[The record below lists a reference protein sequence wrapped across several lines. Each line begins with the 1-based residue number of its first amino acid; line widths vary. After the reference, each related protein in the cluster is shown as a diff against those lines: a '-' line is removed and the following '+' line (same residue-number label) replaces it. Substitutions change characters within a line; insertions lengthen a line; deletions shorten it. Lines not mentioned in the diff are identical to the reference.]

1 MARIE
6 EIRQFMQQ
14 LAPAELAA
22 DWDNVGVLVDC
33 AADVTSILVS
43 LDITEEVIAE
53 AELQGCQL
61 IVSHH
66 PVIFKKLSRLGRR
79 DLPFRMIKKNISAL
93 CMHTNL
99 DAAEGGVNDILARLF
114 EMKGAE
120 PFAEGGMGRI
130 GTVETTNAAALAQ
143 KCKDILDADSVKFVD
158 AGRPINR
165 LAVVSGSGGSMWQD
179 AVNDGADALL
189 TGEASHHDALDA
201 KRMGLSLIA
210 AGHFATEVPI
220 VPVLADQLSRNFPGV
235 RVICSRRNK
244 EPFTYI

>member
-43 LDITEEVIAE
+43 LDITEEVIKE
-53 AELQGCQL
+53 AEIQGCQL

-66 PVIFKKLSRLGRR
+66 PIIFKKLSRLSRK

-93 CMHTNL
+93 CAHTNL
-99 DAAEGGVNDILARLF
+99 DAAEGGVNDILSRLF
-114 EMKGAE
+114 EIRDAE

-130 GTVETTNAAALAQ
+130 GNVEATDACTLAK
-143 KCKDILDADSVKFVD
+143 KCKDILEADSVKFVD
-158 AGRPINR
+158 AGHPIHR

-179 AVNDGADALL
+179 AVEEGADALL

-210 AGHFATEVPI
+210 AGHFATEIPI
-220 VPVLADQLSRNFPGV
+220 VPVLADQLSRNFPDV